1 MHNPL
6 LVSMSSDNNSQH
18 FADLGAAF
26 AAADPPIN
34 ISNVGG
40 AEFDGT
46 GVFTFLIDDDTEER
60 IEAARVIAE
69 DELHFRFQR
78 IASRTIEL
86 SNRPGELGRAAAQLA
101 AAGINILSILV
112 VGVRAGRTLV
122 SIGVEP
128 GQMEG
133 VTQNLTGFNFLPD
146 ELGSE
151 GAES

>member
-6 LVSMSSDNNSQH
+6 LVTMSSDNNSKH

-26 AAADPPIN
+26 AAASPPIN

-40 AEFDGT
+40 SEFDGT
-46 GVFTFLIDDDTEER
+46 GVFTFLIDDDTEEH
-60 IEAARVIAE
+60 IERARVIAE
-69 DELHFRFQR
+69 DDLHFGFHR
-78 IASRTIEL
+78 IASRAIEL

-122 SIGVEP
+122 SIGVDP
-128 GQMEG
+128 GQSDSATE
-133 VTQNLTGFNFLPD
+133 NLAGFNFLSDD
-146 ELGSE
+146 ELE
-151 GAES
+151 HQP